1 MQAYVWDLGVVELG
15 EPCCWSFE
23 CVCVYVPKGAAMLLY
38 FNMLGNIYINVHG
51 SLAMQM

>member
-1 MQAYVWDLGVVELG
+1 MLWNWASPTVGVLNV
-15 EPCCWSFE
+15 